1 MYSKFQSSI
10 PKISI
15 FIYIYQYSNNLSN
28 YMSII
33 LPKNEGYI
41 FFVLYMVEFKLKN
54 QKPLDLKNGIKIKYI
69 FKTHK
74 LTI

>member
-1 MYSKFQSSI
+1 
-10 PKISI
+10 
-15 FIYIYQYSNNLSN
+15 
-28 YMSII
+28 MSII